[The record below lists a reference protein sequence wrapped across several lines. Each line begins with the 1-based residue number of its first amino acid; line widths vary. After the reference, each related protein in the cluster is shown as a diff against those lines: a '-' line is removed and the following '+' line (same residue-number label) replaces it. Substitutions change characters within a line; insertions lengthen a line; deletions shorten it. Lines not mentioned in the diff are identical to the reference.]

1 MDDFSIERGPA
12 GTVPVLRR
20 DFSRLHVT
28 DKLRDYPRK
37 RKVDGRRLVHHAGK
51 APIADPDPFGYYHAT
66 SAQSATG
73 YGCQAVL
80 NMWDPYC
87 ELSGDHSLSQLGIQN
102 YDNPK
107 LQSLEAGWGV
117 CQDQYGDW
125 QPHLFTYYTTNGY
138 DTDGDG
144 LGGYNRDY
152 TGWVQYDANVFP
164 GIRINGSSNY
174 GGGQTVITI
183 KFQLWQ
189 GNWWFQTQ
197 GIWMGY
203 YPASLFTGKNAGTTL
218 GDHGEWLGFWGEV
231 YSARSDPTRTTTDM
245 GSGNFA
251 EDEWTWSAFQSNTQI
266 QTDLQGTMADSN
278 GLVSSEDSSYYDIE
292 FHMQSGSSWGSYFWF
307 GGPGRVE
314 RLRIPDVPRDGVRVL
329 VGGADGILITID
341 ANGHIHILPSQ
352 GPGDPELLKA
362 ITALLKGLRVLGQLA
377 AGAPSPVGS

>member
-1 MDDFSIERGPA
+1 MICNPNPRPDKGRPNKQTRAPATNPEIVRFFEEQRKLLPVVKTTRTPSGQILDWIPIESQHPEGGLIATPPPERYVSPAGPTHRPATFEMDDFSIERGPA

-278 GLVSSEDSSYYDIE
+278 GLVSSE
-292 FHMQSGSSWGSYFWF
+292 
-307 GGPGRVE
+307 
-314 RLRIPDVPRDGVRVL
+314 
-329 VGGADGILITID
+329 T
-341 ANGHIHILPSQ
+341 
-352 GPGDPELLKA
+352 
-362 ITALLKGLRVLGQLA
+362 
-377 AGAPSPVGS
+377 